1 MAIFSW
7 IMLGLV
13 ALLLLGSGIAWGLF
27 LAMDDSDWQK
37 LGIKVFRIAMVVLL
51 FYVNGMVY
59 AHIVAVFRGAPP
71 VVQVPLPDSD

>member
-1 MAIFSW
+1 MVIFSW
-7 IMLGLV
+7 IMLGFA

-27 LAMDDSDWQK
+27 LAMDDKHWQK
-37 LGIKVFRIAMVVLL
+37 LGIKVFRIAMVVVL

-71 VVQVPLPDSD
+71 VVEVPLPSDD

>member
-7 IMLGLV
+7 ITLGFA

-27 LAMDDSDWQK
+27 LAMDDSAWRK

-51 FYVNGMVY
+51 FYVNAMVY
-59 AHIVAVFRGAPP
+59 VHIVRVFRGEPP
-71 VVQVPLPDSD
+71 VVSVELPSSD